1 MLLLTLENIEG
12 QKIKDYHGI
21 VVGEAV
27 MGANILKDAFAKVRD
42 VVGGHVKGYEKV
54 LHKARE
60 SALEDLTQAAE
71 KLGANAV
78 LGIDFDYEFL
88 GKDNTIL
95 LVTATGTAVTVAK
108 KGERRKEKGKG

>member
-1 MLLLTLENIEG
+1 MLLLTLDSVKGLSVKN
-12 QKIKDYHGI
+12 YRGI
-21 VVGEAV
+21 VSGESV
-27 MGANILKDAFAKVRD
+27 VGANIIHDAFAKIRD

-60 SALEDLTQAAE
+60 AALKDLEKAAE

-78 LGIDFDYEFL
+78 LGIAFDYEFL

-95 LVTATGTAVTVAK
+95 LVTATGTAVTLSK
-108 KGERRKEKGKG
+108 KG